1 MNQTVKNYNGDI
13 TDAFTCIA
21 ALGDQGCGFE
31 GQLKSP
37 RWALDPLNS
46 PPGNEGFL
54 RPEAFLAVIL
64 ITNEDDCSVPDD
76 SDLIDPQQTTMAS
89 TSARSGRGA
98 ATSSATCATS
108 TATLQPPARGPATNL
123 QGCVSNDTAAAS

>member
-1 MNQTVKNYNGDI
+1 MKGLVPLRWRRVWAVTRWVAVASALPLIWACNARTLEAPQSTPVRVVNYNGDI

-31 GQLKSP
+31 GQLKSV
-37 RWALDPLNS
+37 RWALDANAATF
-46 PPGNEGFL
+46 PPENDGFL

-76 SDLIDPQQTTMAS
+76 SGMVDPTPMSMA
-89 TSARSGRGA
+89 
-98 ATSSATCATS
+98 
-108 TATLQPPARGPATNL
+108 
-123 QGCVSNDTAAAS
+123 